1 MQSLRYLHLPMKKLN
16 PTKLTVRRET
26 LRALAGIEL
35 TRAAGGGAED
45 ALPRETGAAMCP
57 GTAVIQLPGD

>member
-1 MQSLRYLHLPMKKLN
+1 MKKFN

-35 TRAAGGGAED
+35 TRAAGGGDD
-45 ALPRETGAAMCP
+45 ALPRETGIVMCT
-57 GTAVIQLPGD
+57 GTAVIQPPRS